1 MTVLLHALEALTQN
15 NGNTGAEASVQ
26 TRSWSGKK
34 PYTAIALM
42 SSVDVNFLPYQE
54 ARRM

>member
-1 MTVLLHALEALTQN
+1 MTVLLNALEALTQD
-15 NGNTGAEASVQ
+15 NGNTGAEASVR
-26 TRSWSGKK
+26 TRTWFGKK
-34 PYTAIALM
+34 PYAAIALM